1 MRRNR
6 LLTLSFQG
14 LSQNTLIPE
23 SAKDLML
30 VMKRRPDAL
39 AAIREVGAS
48 IAISLRP
55 IAGNRFTKMVRLV
68 LVKKLKPYGTGCV
81 TSALIR
87 QRASWNLVV
96 RNPTSEQDLKPEP
109 SRADS

>member
-1 MRRNR
+1 
-6 LLTLSFQG
+6 
-14 LSQNTLIPE
+14 
-23 SAKDLML
+23 
-30 VMKRRPDAL
+30 
-39 AAIREVGAS
+39 
-48 IAISLRP
+48 
-55 IAGNRFTKMVRLV
+55 MVRLV